1 MLTNKL
7 NVFFPLTFIKH
18 FISKLKVE
26 LNLKVR
32 YFGGNHF
39 ALGRRQGNLGQST
52 HYLLTLP
59 TTYCTGQRHLSGLGN
74 KKISILFWFW
84 YILWNKI
91 HRWTKPGHGYNGQIC
106 VWLGWNFGLV
116 DFNLYMEMYGVH
128 YQGRPYLPI
137 QRALNF

>member
-74 KKISILFWFW
+74 EKEYPYCFGFDTYYETK
-84 YILWNKI
+84 YIGEQNQDMATMDKSVC
-91 HRWTKPGHGYNGQIC
+91 G
-106 VWLGWNFGLV
+106 
-116 DFNLYMEMYGVH
+116 
-128 YQGRPYLPI
+128 
-137 QRALNF
+137 